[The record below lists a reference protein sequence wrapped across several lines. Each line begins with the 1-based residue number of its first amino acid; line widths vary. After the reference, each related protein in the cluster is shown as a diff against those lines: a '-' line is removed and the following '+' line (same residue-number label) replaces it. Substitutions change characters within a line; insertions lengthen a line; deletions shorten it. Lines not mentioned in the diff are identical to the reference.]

1 MKHEH
6 IDRRARVWTVSM
18 GADGR
23 LEEQLDA
30 ELLARLAEA
39 SSPEEVSA
47 ALAAKIA
54 RTRTW

>member
-1 MKHEH
+1 MKHEQ